1 LLAPH
6 IQYPRA
12 DTRARTPQNCQPDP
26 QPLARIFSFGQVFHS
41 SSKDPDDYVQSA
53 ISQVLSVHAGNT
65 TTGDVLVFM
74 TGQEDV
80 LATCSLMREK
90 FDQAESKG
98 IDVQPYEIVPV
109 YGSLPAEQQELIFK
123 RCGQIVG
130 RV

>member
-1 LLAPH
+1 
-6 IQYPRA
+6 
-12 DTRARTPQNCQPDP
+12 
-26 QPLARIFSFGQVFHS
+26 
-41 SSKDPDDYVQSA
+41 
-53 ISQVLSVHAGNT
+53 
-65 TTGDVLVFM
+65 M

-130 RV
+130 RVWGGQSLGVYELGSNRD